1 MMRTIRTEAEE
12 AARRERRQAI
22 RQQRREDRIWRHI
35 VLDQAIGWWLDEQHA
50 APAAPQ

>member
-22 RQQRREDRIWRHI
+22 RQRRRDDRIWRHI
-35 VLDQAIGWWLDEQHA
+35 VLDQAVGRWLDEQHA